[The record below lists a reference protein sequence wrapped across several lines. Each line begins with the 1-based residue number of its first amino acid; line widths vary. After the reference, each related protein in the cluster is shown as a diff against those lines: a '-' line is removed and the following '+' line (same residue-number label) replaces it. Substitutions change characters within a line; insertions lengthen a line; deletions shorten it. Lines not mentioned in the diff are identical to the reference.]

1 MNDKDKESYG
11 SVSLVRQ
18 GEHRFYSFTM
28 PSDVLSET
36 CYVINRDEDPIEGF
50 QRELD
55 KKRAIE
61 IANYIDSGLGTI
73 PSSIVL
79 SAQED
84 SKFHY
89 DSRKKS
95 VSFLNIDKAFL
106 IIDGQHRVYGFKI
119 AKTALR
125 IPVVVY
131 ENLSKRDESR
141 LFIDINSKQKGV
153 PTELLL
159 DIKRMAE
166 YENDTE
172 QYLRDLFDI
181 FLTENDSALYNRLSA
196 SKREKGKITRSVFN
210 TAVKPLVKVFGSK
223 TTDEIYEIFNS
234 YLIAFNE
241 GVLAPNQL
249 QEQTFNTTVFKAIAG
264 FFPII
269 TARVQDR
276 FGAIYSVDNYY
287 EFTTIVG
294 QRIKPVKIA
303 SPTNAYKPIVEH
315 LEESLKQEFT
325 L

>member
-1 MNDKDKESYG
+1 MSDKVSYG

-18 GEHRFYSFTM
+18 GDYRFYSFTM
-28 PSDVLSET
+28 PSDVLAET
-36 CYVINRDEDPIEGF
+36 CFVVNRDEDPIEGF

-55 KKRAIE
+55 KKRAAE

-84 SKFHY
+84 SDFYY
-89 DSRKKS
+89 DSKRKS
-95 VSFLNIDKAFL
+95 VSFLSINKAFL
-106 IIDGQHRVYGFKI
+106 IIDGQHRVYGFKL

-159 DIKRMAE
+159 DIKKMAE

-172 QYLRDLFDI
+172 QYLRELFDT
-181 FLTENDSALYNRLSA
+181 FSTENDSVLYNRLSA

-210 TAVKPLVKVFGSK
+210 TAVKPLVKVFGNKNS
-223 TTDEIYEIFNS
+223 DEIYEIFNS

-241 GVLAPNQL
+241 GVLVPHKL
-249 QEQTFNTTVFKAIAG
+249 EEQAFNTTVFKAISG

-269 TARVQDR
+269 TARVKDR

-287 EFTTIVG
+287 EFTEITG
-294 QRIKPVKIA
+294 QRIKPAKLA
-303 SPTNAYKPIVEH
+303 TPTNAYKPIVDH

>member
-1 MNDKDKESYG
+1 MADKESFG

-28 PSDVLSET
+28 PSDVLAES
-36 CYVINRDEDPIEGF
+36 CFVVNRDEDPIEGF

-55 KKRAIE
+55 KKRATE

-79 SAQED
+79 SAQEGCDFIYD
-84 SKFHY
+84 SK
-89 DSRKKS
+89 KKS
-95 VSFLNIDKAFL
+95 VSFKKNNKAFL
-106 IIDGQHRVYGFKI
+106 IIDGQHRVYGFKL

-159 DIKRMAE
+159 DIKKMAE

-172 QYLRDLFDI
+172 QYLRELFDT

-210 TAVKPLVKVFGSK
+210 TAVKPLVKVFGNK
-223 TTDEIYEIFNS
+223 RPDEIYEIFNS
-234 YLIAFNE
+234 YLVAFSE
-241 GVLAPNQL
+241 GVLAPHKL
-249 QEQTFNTTVFKAIAG
+249 EEQAFNTTVFKAIAG

-269 TARVQDR
+269 TARVKDR
-276 FGAIYSVDNYY
+276 FGTIYSVDNYY
-287 EFTTIVG
+287 EFTQITG
-294 QRIKPVKIA
+294 QRIKPAKIEK
-303 SPTNAYKPIVEH
+303 PTNAYKPIVDH
-315 LEESLKQEFT
+315 FEESLKQEFT

>member
-1 MNDKDKESYG
+1 MSNKESYG
-11 SVSLVRQ
+11 SVSLVHQ
-18 GEHRFYSFTM
+18 GNYRFYSFTM
-28 PSDVLSET
+28 PSDVLSDT
-36 CYVINRDEDPIEGF
+36 CYVINREEDPIEGF

-55 KKRAIE
+55 QKRAAE

-84 SKFHY
+84 SEFHY
-89 DSRKKS
+89 NSRNKS
-95 VSFLNIDKAFL
+95 ISFLNIKKAFL
-106 IIDGQHRVYGFKI
+106 IIDGQHRVYGFKL

-141 LFIDINSKQKGV
+141 LFIDINSKQRGV

-172 QYLRDLFDI
+172 QYLRDLFDT
-181 FLTENDSALYNRLSA
+181 FSQENDSALYNRLSA
-196 SKREKGKITRSVFN
+196 SRKEKGKITRSVFN
-210 TAVKPLVKVFGSK
+210 TALKPLVKVFGSK
-223 TTDEIYEIFNS
+223 DVYEIYEIFNS

-241 GVLAPNQL
+241 GVLVPHKL
-249 QEQTFNTTVFKAIAG
+249 EEQAFNTTVFKAIAG

-276 FGAIYSVDNYY
+276 FGSIYSVDNYY
-287 EFTTIVG
+287 DFTNIIG
-294 QRIKPVKIA
+294 QKIKPAKL
-303 SPTNAYKPIVEH
+303 SSHTNAYKPIVDH

>member
-1 MNDKDKESYG
+1 MTDRESFG

-28 PSDVLSET
+28 PSDVLAET
-36 CYVINRDEDPIEGF
+36 CFVVNRDEDPIEGF

-55 KKRAIE
+55 KKRASE
-61 IANYIDSGLGTI
+61 IASYIDSGLGTI

-84 SKFHY
+84 SGFIY
-89 DSRKKS
+89 DSKKKS
-95 VSFLNIDKAFL
+95 VSFDKISKAFL
-106 IIDGQHRVYGFKI
+106 IIDGQHRVYGFKL

-166 YENDTE
+166 YESDTE

-181 FLTENDSALYNRLSA
+181 FLNENDSALYNRLSA
-196 SKREKGKITRSVFN
+196 SKRVKGKITRSVFN
-210 TAVKPLVKVFGSK
+210 TAVKPLVKVFGNK
-223 TTDEIYEIFNS
+223 NPDEIYEIFNS
-234 YLIAFNE
+234 YLVAFNE
-241 GVLAPNQL
+241 GVLIPHQL
-249 QEQTFNTTVFKAIAG
+249 EEQAFNTTVFKAISG
-264 FFPII
+264 FFPIV

-276 FGAIYSVDNYY
+276 FGAIYSVDHYY
-287 EFTTIVG
+287 EFTQLTG
-294 QRIKPVKIA
+294 QRIKPAKIEN
-303 SPTNAYKPIVEH
+303 PTNAYKPIVDH

>member
-1 MNDKDKESYG
+1 MTDRESFG

-28 PSDVLSET
+28 PSDVLAET
-36 CYVINRDEDPIEGF
+36 CFVVNRDEDPIEGF

-55 KKRAIE
+55 KKRALE
-61 IANYIDSGLGTI
+61 IASYIDSGLGTI

-79 SAQED
+79 SAQENSGFIYD
-84 SKFHY
+84 SK
-89 DSRKKS
+89 KKS
-95 VSFLNIDKAFL
+95 VSFDKISKAFL
-106 IIDGQHRVYGFKI
+106 IIDGQHRVYGFKL

-166 YENDTE
+166 YESDTE

-181 FLTENDSALYNRLSA
+181 FLNENDSALYNRLSA
-196 SKREKGKITRSVFN
+196 SKRVKGKITRSVFN
-210 TAVKPLVKVFGSK
+210 TAVKPLVKVFGNKSP
-223 TTDEIYEIFNS
+223 DEIYEIFNS
-234 YLIAFNE
+234 YLVAFNE
-241 GVLAPNQL
+241 GVLVPHQL
-249 QEQTFNTTVFKAIAG
+249 EDQAFNTTVFKAISG

-287 EFTTIVG
+287 EFTQLIG
-294 QRIKPVKIA
+294 QRIKPAKIE
-303 SPTNAYKPIVEH
+303 SPTNAYKPIVDH

>member
-1 MNDKDKESYG
+1 MTDRESFG

-28 PSDVLSET
+28 PSDVLAET
-36 CYVINRDEDPIEGF
+36 CFVVNRDEDPIEGF

-55 KKRAIE
+55 KKRASE
-61 IANYIDSGLGTI
+61 IASYIDSGLGTI

-84 SKFHY
+84 SGFIY
-89 DSRKKS
+89 DSKKKS
-95 VSFLNIDKAFL
+95 VSFDKISKAFL
-106 IIDGQHRVYGFKI
+106 IIDGQHRVYGFKL

-166 YENDTE
+166 YESDTE

-181 FLTENDSALYNRLSA
+181 FLNENDSALYNRLSA
-196 SKREKGKITRSVFN
+196 SKRVKGKITRSVFN
-210 TAVKPLVKVFGSK
+210 TAVKPLVKVFGNKSP
-223 TTDEIYEIFNS
+223 DEIYEIFNS
-234 YLIAFNE
+234 YLVAFNE
-241 GVLAPNQL
+241 GVLVPHQL
-249 QEQTFNTTVFKAIAG
+249 EEQAFNTTVFKAISG
-264 FFPII
+264 FFPIV

-287 EFTTIVG
+287 EFTQLTG
-294 QRIKPVKIA
+294 QRIKPAKIEN
-303 SPTNAYKPIVEH
+303 PTNAYKPIVDH

>member
-1 MNDKDKESYG
+1 MSEKESFG

-28 PSDVLSET
+28 PSDVLAET
-36 CYVINRDEDPIEGF
+36 CFVVNRDENPIEGF

-55 KKRAIE
+55 KKRAAE

-79 SAQED
+79 SAQDESDFFYD
-84 SKFHY
+84 SK
-89 DSRKKS
+89 KKS
-95 VSFLNIDKAFL
+95 VSFLAIKKAFL
-106 IIDGQHRVYGFKI
+106 IIDGQHRVYGFKL

-159 DIKRMAE
+159 DIKKMAE

-172 QYLRDLFDI
+172 QYLRELFDT
-181 FLTENDSALYNRLSA
+181 FSTENDSALYNRLSA

-210 TAVKPLVKVFGSK
+210 TAVKPLVKVFGNK
-223 TTDEIYEIFNS
+223 NPDEIYEIFNS
-234 YLIAFNE
+234 YLIAFIE
-241 GVLAPNQL
+241 GVLVPHKL
-249 QEQTFNTTVFKAIAG
+249 EEQAFNTTVFKAIAG

-269 TARVQDR
+269 TARVKDR

-287 EFTTIVG
+287 EFTSITG
-294 QRIKPVKIA
+294 QRIKPSKIET
-303 SPTNAYKPIVEH
+303 PTNAYKPIVEH

>member
-1 MNDKDKESYG
+1 MTDRESFG

-28 PSDVLSET
+28 PSDVLAET
-36 CYVINRDEDPIEGF
+36 CFVVNRDEDPIEGF

-55 KKRAIE
+55 KKRASE

-79 SAQED
+79 SAQENSGFIYD
-84 SKFHY
+84 SK
-89 DSRKKS
+89 KKS
-95 VSFLNIDKAFL
+95 VSFDKITKAFL
-106 IIDGQHRVYGFKI
+106 IIDGQHRVYGFKL

-131 ENLSKRDESR
+131 ESLSKRDESR

-181 FLTENDSALYNRLSA
+181 FLNENDSALYNRLSA
-196 SKREKGKITRSVFN
+196 SKRVKGKITRSVFN
-210 TAVKPLVKVFGSK
+210 TAVKPLVKVFGNKSP
-223 TTDEIYEIFNS
+223 DEIYEIFNS
-234 YLIAFNE
+234 YLVAFNE
-241 GVLAPNQL
+241 GVLVPHQL
-249 QEQTFNTTVFKAIAG
+249 EAQAFNTTVFKAISG

-269 TARVQDR
+269 TARVKDR

-287 EFTTIVG
+287 EFTQLTG
-294 QRIKPVKIA
+294 QRIKPAKIE
-303 SPTNAYKPIVEH
+303 SPTNAYKPIVDH

>member
-1 MNDKDKESYG
+1 MTDRESFG

-28 PSDVLSET
+28 PSDVLAES
-36 CYVINRDEDPIEGF
+36 CFVINRDEDPIDGF

-55 KKRAIE
+55 KKRATE

-79 SAQED
+79 SAQEGCD
-84 SKFHY
+84 FIY
-89 DSRKKS
+89 DAKKKS
-95 VSFLNIDKAFL
+95 VSFEKNKKAFL
-106 IIDGQHRVYGFKI
+106 IIDGQHRVYGFKL
-119 AKTALR
+119 ANTALR

-141 LFIDINSKQKGV
+141 LFIDINSKQRGV

-159 DIKRMAE
+159 DIKKMAE

-172 QYLRDLFDI
+172 QYLRELFDT
-181 FLTENDSALYNRLSA
+181 FLKENDSALYNRLSA

-210 TAVKPLVKVFGSK
+210 TAVKPLVKVFGNKSP
-223 TTDEIYEIFNS
+223 DEIYEIFNS
-234 YLIAFNE
+234 YLVAFSE
-241 GVLAPNQL
+241 GVLAPHKL
-249 QEQTFNTTVFKAIAG
+249 EEQTFNTTVFKAIAG

-269 TARVQDR
+269 TARVKDR

-287 EFTTIVG
+287 EFAQIIG
-294 QRIKPVKIA
+294 QRIKPAKIEN
-303 SPTNAYKPIVEH
+303 PTNAYKPIVDH

>member
-1 MNDKDKESYG
+1 MSAKESFG

-28 PSDVLSET
+28 PSDILADT
-36 CYVINRDEDPIEGF
+36 CFVISRDEDPLEGF

-55 KKRAIE
+55 KKRATE

-79 SAQED
+79 SAQEECDFVYD
-84 SKFHY
+84 SK
-89 DSRKKS
+89 RKS
-95 VSFLNIDKAFL
+95 VSFIKCKKAFL
-106 IIDGQHRVYGFKI
+106 IIDGQHRVYGFKL

-172 QYLRDLFDI
+172 QYLREIFDAFSI
-181 FLTENDSALYNRLSA
+181 ENDSVLYNKLSA

-210 TAVKPLVKVFGSK
+210 TAIKPLVKLFGSK
-223 TTDEIYEIFNS
+223 SPDEIYNIYNS

-241 GVLAPNQL
+241 GILIPHQL
-249 QEQTFNTTVFKAIAG
+249 EQQVCNTTVFKAIAG

-269 TARVQDR
+269 TARVKDR
-276 FGAIYSVDNYY
+276 FGAIYNVDNFY
-287 EFTTIVG
+287 EFTAMTG
-294 QRIKPVKIA
+294 QRIKPAKIEN
-303 SPTNAYKPIVEH
+303 PTNAYKPIVDH
-315 LEESLKQEFT
+315 LEECLKQEFI

>member
-1 MNDKDKESYG
+1 MSEKESFG

-18 GEHRFYSFTM
+18 GDHRFYSFTM
-28 PSDVLSET
+28 PSDVLADT
-36 CYVINRDEDPIEGF
+36 CFVISRDEDPIEGF

-55 KKRAIE
+55 KKRAME

-79 SAQED
+79 SAQEECDFVYD
-84 SKFHY
+84 SK
-89 DSRKKS
+89 KKS
-95 VSFLNIDKAFL
+95 VSFAKTNKAFL
-106 IIDGQHRVYGFKI
+106 IIDGQHRVYGFKL

-159 DIKRMAE
+159 DIKKMAE

-172 QYLRDLFDI
+172 QYLREIFDT
-181 FLTENDSALYNRLSA
+181 FLTENDSALYNKLSA
-196 SKREKGKITRSVFN
+196 AKREKGKITRSVFN
-210 TAVKPLVKVFGSK
+210 TAIKPLVKLFGSK
-223 TTDEIYEIFNS
+223 SPDEIYDIYNS
-234 YLIAFNE
+234 YLIAFRE
-241 GVLAPNQL
+241 GVLVPHRL
-249 QEQTFNTTVFKAIAG
+249 EEQAFNTTVFKAIAG

-269 TARVQDR
+269 TARVKDR
-276 FGAIYSVDNYY
+276 FGAIYTVDNFY
-287 EFTTIVG
+287 EFTSITG
-294 QRIKPVKIA
+294 QRIKPAKIEN
-303 SPTNAYKPIVEH
+303 STNAYTPIVEH
-315 LEESLKQEFT
+315 LEESLRQEFT

>member
-1 MNDKDKESYG
+1 MSERESFG

-18 GEHRFYSFTM
+18 GDHRFYSFTM
-28 PSDVLSET
+28 PSNVLAET
-36 CYVINRDEDPIEGF
+36 CFVINRDEDPIDGF

-55 KKRAIE
+55 KKRAAE
-61 IANYIDSGLGTI
+61 IANYIDAGLGTI

-79 SAQED
+79 SAQEKCDFIHD
-84 SKFHY
+84 SK
-89 DSRKKS
+89 KKS
-95 VSFLNIDKAFL
+95 VSFLNIKKAFL
-106 IIDGQHRVYGFKI
+106 IIDGQHRVYGFKL

-153 PTELLL
+153 PIELLL
-159 DIKRMAE
+159 DIKKMAE
-166 YENDTE
+166 YENDIE
-172 QYLRDLFDI
+172 QYLRELFDT
-181 FLTENDSALYNRLSA
+181 FSTENDSALYNKLSA

-223 TTDEIYEIFNS
+223 CPDEIYEIYNS
-234 YLIAFNE
+234 YLVAFNE
-241 GVLAPNQL
+241 GVLVPHQL
-249 QEQTFNTTVFKAIAG
+249 EEQAFNTTVFKAIAG

-269 TARVQDR
+269 TARVKDR
-276 FGAIYSVDNYY
+276 FGAIYSVDNYH
-287 EFTTIVG
+287 EFTEIIG
-294 QRIKPVKIA
+294 QRIKPAKIEH
-303 SPTNAYKPIVEH
+303 PTNAYKPIVEH

>member
-1 MNDKDKESYG
+1 MTDRESFG

-28 PSDVLSET
+28 PSDVLAET
-36 CYVINRDEDPIEGF
+36 CFVVNRDEDPIEGF

-55 KKRAIE
+55 KKRASE
-61 IANYIDSGLGTI
+61 IASYIDSGLGTI

-84 SKFHY
+84 SGFIY
-89 DSRKKS
+89 DSKNKS
-95 VSFLNIDKAFL
+95 VSFNKISKAFL
-106 IIDGQHRVYGFKI
+106 IIDGQHRVYGFKL

-166 YENDTE
+166 YESDTE

-181 FLTENDSALYNRLSA
+181 FLNENDSALYNRLSA
-196 SKREKGKITRSVFN
+196 SKRVKGKITRSVFN
-210 TAVKPLVKVFGSK
+210 TAVKPLVKVFGNK
-223 TTDEIYEIFNS
+223 RPDEIYEIFNS
-234 YLIAFNE
+234 YLVAFNE
-241 GVLAPNQL
+241 GVLVPHQL
-249 QEQTFNTTVFKAIAG
+249 EDQAFNTTVFKAISG

-287 EFTTIVG
+287 EFTQLIG
-294 QRIKPVKIA
+294 QRIKPAKIE
-303 SPTNAYKPIVEH
+303 SPTNAYKPIVDH

>member
-1 MNDKDKESYG
+1 MSEKESFG

-18 GEHRFYSFTM
+18 GEHKFYSFTM
-28 PSDVLSET
+28 PSDVLADT

-55 KKRAIE
+55 KKRATE

-84 SKFHY
+84 CEFTY
-89 DSRKKS
+89 DSKRKS
-95 VSFLNIDKAFL
+95 VSFKNISKAFL
-106 IIDGQHRVYGFKI
+106 IIDGQHRVYGFKL
-119 AKTALR
+119 ANTALR

-131 ENLSKRDESR
+131 DNLSKRDETR

-159 DIKRMAE
+159 DIKKMAE
-166 YENDTE
+166 YENDIE
-172 QYLRDLFDI
+172 QFLRELFDT
-181 FLTENDSALYNRLSA
+181 FSTENDSSLYNKLSA
-196 SKREKGKITRSVFN
+196 SKRQKGKITRSVFN
-210 TAVKPLVKVFGSK
+210 TAMKPLVKFFGNKSP
-223 TTDEIYEIFNS
+223 DEIYDIYNS
-234 YLIAFNE
+234 YLVAFSE
-241 GVLAPNQL
+241 GVLAPHGIK
-249 QEQTFNTTVFKAIAG
+249 EQAVNTTVFKAIAG

-269 TARVQDR
+269 TARVKDR
-276 FGAIYSVDNYY
+276 FGAIYTVDNYY
-287 EFTTIVG
+287 EFTKLIG
-294 QRIKPVKIA
+294 HRIKPIKLEK
-303 SPTNAYKPIVEH
+303 PTNAYKPIVDH

>member
-1 MNDKDKESYG
+1 MTDRESFG

-28 PSDVLSET
+28 PSDVLAET
-36 CYVINRDEDPIEGF
+36 CFVVNRDEDPIDGF

-55 KKRAIE
+55 KKRASE
-61 IANYIDSGLGTI
+61 IASYIDSGLGTI

-84 SKFHY
+84 CGFIY
-89 DSRKKS
+89 DSKKKS
-95 VSFLNIDKAFL
+95 VSFDKIGKAFL
-106 IIDGQHRVYGFKI
+106 IIDGQHRVYGFKL

-166 YENDTE
+166 YESDTE

-181 FLTENDSALYNRLSA
+181 FLNENDSALYNRLSA
-196 SKREKGKITRSVFN
+196 SKRVKGKITRSVFN
-210 TAVKPLVKVFGSK
+210 TAVKPLVKVFGNKSP
-223 TTDEIYEIFNS
+223 DEIYEIFNS
-234 YLIAFNE
+234 YLVAFNE
-241 GVLAPNQL
+241 GVLVPHQL
-249 QEQTFNTTVFKAIAG
+249 EDQAFNTTVFKAIAG

-287 EFTTIVG
+287 EFTQLTG
-294 QRIKPVKIA
+294 QRIKPAKIEN
-303 SPTNAYKPIVEH
+303 PTNAYKPIVDH

>member
-1 MNDKDKESYG
+1 MADRESFG

-28 PSDVLSET
+28 PSDVLAES
-36 CYVINRDEDPIEGF
+36 CFVVNRDEDPIEGF

-55 KKRAIE
+55 KKRASE

-84 SKFHY
+84 CDFIY
-89 DSRKKS
+89 DSKKKS
-95 VSFLNIDKAFL
+95 VSFEKSNKAFL
-106 IIDGQHRVYGFKI
+106 IIDGQHRVYGFKL

-131 ENLSKRDESR
+131 EKLSKRDESR

-166 YENDTE
+166 YENDIE

-181 FLTENDSALYNRLSA
+181 FLKESDSALYNRLSA
-196 SKREKGKITRSVFN
+196 SRREKGKITRSVFN
-210 TAVKPLVKVFGSK
+210 TAVKPLVRVFGNK
-223 TTDEIYEIFNS
+223 TPDEVYEIFNS
-234 YLIAFNE
+234 YLVAFSE
-241 GVLAPNQL
+241 GVLAPHNL
-249 QEQTFNTTVFKAIAG
+249 EEQAFNTTVFKAISG
-264 FFPII
+264 FFPIV
-269 TARVQDR
+269 TARVKDR

-287 EFTTIVG
+287 EFTQITG
-294 QRIKPVKIA
+294 QRIKPAKIEN
-303 SPTNAYKPIVEH
+303 PTNAYKPIVDH